1 MLATGDRVSRLVDR
15 GDDDPVPPA
24 VPLTT
29 AAPQRAV
36 TAGAR
41 AGGRPGGHRG
51 RPLSADPSPQ
61 ETLAWERERRP
72 WAAVAAI
79 AAGVLTVGGNIVV
92 SLGLRGLPK
101 AEDEVVT
108 VVDALGDAVAGRPV
122 PPGRLSAQVEYLG
135 HHTAAP
141 IAGDGPRR
149 AGDAGAVPA
158 AGVPLPGHAGAQPG
172 ARPVGARPAGDRH
185 RALRRRQ
192 PHGEPDALP
201 GRPRLPDAVDR
212 SNSAAQD
219 ALTQPPYAAG
229 TALTFAGS
237 FALLFGLA
245 VTSLNAMRVGLLT
258 RFMGILG
265 MIVAA
270 TFLLPL
276 DQLGIIRSLWLG
288 ALAALLLGRW
298 PSGVPPAWST
308 GEAVPW
314 PTQQDAREARARAR
328 AEEGDGDATPAAAD
342 APRAAHAAADGAS
355 SGRAPAPPAPGR
367 PAPRAATAQ
376 PSSKKKRRKRRS

>member
-1 MLATGDRVSRLVDR
+1 MSE
-15 GDDDPVPPA
+15 
-24 VPLTT
+24 
-29 AAPQRAV
+29 
-36 TAGAR
+36 
-41 AGGRPGGHRG
+41 
-51 RPLSADPSPQ
+51 DPSPQ
-61 ETLAWERERRP
+61 DTLAWEHERRT

-79 AAGVLTVGGNIVV
+79 AAGVLTVGGNIVI

-135 HHTAAP
+135 HHVAAP
-141 IAGDGPRR
+141 IAGAVLVALGTLALFLPLAYLYR
-149 AGDAGAVPA
+149 ATRARNPALGQWVLVLLAIGAVLY
-158 AGVPLPGHAGAQPG
+158 GVGNLTVSLTRYLGAH
-172 ARPVGARPAGDRH
+172 DF
-185 RALRRRQ
+185 L
-192 PHGEPDALP
+192 
-201 GRPRLPDAVDR
+201 DAVDR

-237 FALLFGLA
+237 IALLFGLA

-276 DQLGIIRSLWLG
+276 DQLGIIRSLWLL

-328 AEEGDGDATPAAAD
+328 AEEGGGDGDADPGAAGDPPA
-342 APRAAHAAADGAS
+342 
-355 SGRAPAPPAPGR
+355 GRAPADGAPAPRVPAGRAPATPAPGR
-367 PAPRAATAQ
+367 PAPRAQ
-376 PSSKKKRRKRRS
+376 PSSKKKRRKRR